1 MAEYHLQCQAIRQVP
16 NLARI
21 AIRKRFPRTLPAEA
35 GSESN
40 KQHPEKRKKEGEG
53 YGTIKM

>member
-1 MAEYHLQCQAIRQVP
+1 MAEYHLQCQVIRQVP

-53 YGTIKM
+53 E